1 MGKTIAD
8 LNDVIW
14 TDLPEDKNFEF
25 PIEVFPVQI
34 QSIITDYN
42 RYIHYPIEFTS
53 ASILAITSVT
63 IGNTTVLKH
72 LWNTTAVLA
81 FIMVQDRGFK
91 KSHPMRDIFQPL
103 FDKEER
109 WTNEYNIQLEK
120 YRHEIE
126 EYKTAKRLKQ
136 EHGEEPKAP
145 ISKRITVQRFTP
157 EALVKIHYNNP
168 RGLIVW
174 SDEAKEWFGT
184 FNQYNKGAEEQM
196 WIVFLNG
203 GRFLGDTI
211 KNGNYH
217 LPKTFVSI
225 LGGIQPDE
233 FKSFIKENTMNGLVD
248 RICYFYPKYLK
259 KQEWPT
265 EEMPQHSID
274 QWVNIYDSLYNMF
287 PFNGL
292 ENIQTIKY
300 QKEAFEEVRKWQK
313 NLLLLQNK
321 GDKIFEGVAAKAETN
336 IHRLAM
342 ILQALHSVCN
352 GKTRISNITVE
363 VAKKAITLQNYFIQE
378 ALKVFDLVRNH
389 DTVKL
394 INIWYTLL
402 PDNFNTKQAVDI
414 ALKNKLCK
422 ERTVF
427 NWLEKDER
435 ILKESSNN
443 YKKIVK

>member
-1 MGKTIAD
+1 M
-8 LNDVIW
+8 
-14 TDLPEDKNFEF
+14 
-25 PIEVFPVQI
+25 
-34 QSIITDYN
+34 
-42 RYIHYPIEFTS
+42 
-53 ASILAITSVT
+53 
-63 IGNTTVLKH
+63 
-72 LWNTTAVLA
+72 
-81 FIMVQDRGFK
+81 
-91 KSHPMRDIFQPL
+91 KSIFQPL
-103 FDKEER
+103 FDKEDK
-109 WTNEYNIQLEK
+109 WINEYNIQLEK
-120 YRHEIE
+120 YRIELE
-126 EYKTAKRLKQ
+126 EYKTAKRKKQ
-136 EHGEEPKAP
+136 EPGEEPKAP
-145 ISKRITVQRFTP
+145 IQKRVTVQRFTP

-174 SDEAKEWFGT
+174 ADEGKTWFGT
-184 FNQYNKGAEEQM
+184 FNQYSDSAEEQM
-196 WIVFLNG
+196 WVDFLNG
-203 GRFLGDTI
+203 QRFLGDTI
-211 KNGNYH
+211 TRGNHYI
-217 LPKTFVSI
+217 PRSFVSI
-225 LGGIQPDE
+225 LAGIQPKE
-233 FKSFIKENTMNGLVD
+233 FKKFVKENTINGLVD

-265 EEMPQHSID
+265 EEMPQHSIN
-274 QWVNIYDSLYNMF
+274 QWVNIYDSLYDMF

-292 ENIQTIKY
+292 ENMETIRYNKG
-300 QKEAFEEVRKWQK
+300 AFDPVREWQK
-313 NLLLLQNK
+313 KLIQKQNK
-321 GDKIFEGVAAKAETN
+321 GDEIFDGVAAKAETN

-352 GKTRISNITVE
+352 GKTRIGNITVE

-389 DTVKL
+389 DTVKFQD
-394 INIWYTLL
+394 IWYTLL